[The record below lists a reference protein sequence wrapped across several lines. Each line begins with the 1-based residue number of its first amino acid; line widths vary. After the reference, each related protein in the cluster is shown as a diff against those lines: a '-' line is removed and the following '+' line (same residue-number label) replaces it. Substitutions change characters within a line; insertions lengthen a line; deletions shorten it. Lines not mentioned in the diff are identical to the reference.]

1 MKRWPSWKTNALLCV
16 AVIAWV
22 GVPLLWVAVC
32 SVKQQVDQYRV
43 AVVPWRDFDP
53 TMAQWRERLKDPA
66 LLRALSDS
74 VVVATL
80 STAVALF
87 LGVPAGYGLARF
99 RFRRWSNLDI
109 LLFMLS
115 QRVLP
120 PIVTI
125 IPLYYLFRTVGL
137 FDTVAGLT
145 IAHATFNLPFV
156 VLITRNGFADLPGA
170 LEEAALVDGCPVW
183 RLFFTIALPL
193 AAPAIAVAGLI
204 AFSFSWN
211 EFLFALIL
219 TNRDVLTLPRFIQGA
234 AENTWGIQLDAV
246 AVLGLVAV
254 IPPAVL
260 ALLAQRFLVGGL
272 TAGGDR

>member
-1 MKRWPSWKTNALLCV
+1 MIAHSSRKTTALL
-16 AVIAWV
+16 ALAAGLWV
-22 GVPLLWVAVC
+22 VGPLLWVVIC
-32 SVKQQVDQYRV
+32 SVKNPVDQYRV
-43 AVVPWRDFDP
+43 AVLPWRDFQP
-53 TMAQWRERLKDPA
+53 TVAQWTQRLRDPA
-66 LLRALSDS
+66 LHRALWNSG
-74 VVVATL
+74 VVATG
-80 STAVALF
+80 STIVALL
-87 LGVPAGYGLARF
+87 LGVPAAYGLARF

-115 QRVLP
+115 QRILP
-120 PIVTI
+120 PIVSVL
-125 IPLYYLFRTVGL
+125 PLYYLYRWSGL
-137 FDTVAGLT
+137 FDTVLGLT

-156 VLITRNGFADLPGA
+156 VLIARNGFAELPDS

-183 RLFFTIALPL
+183 KMFLTVALPL
-193 AAPAIAVAGLI
+193 AGPAIAVAAVV

-254 IPPAVL
+254 LPPTLL
-260 ALLAQRFLVGGL
+260 ALFGQRFIV
-272 TAGGDR
+272 AGMATGSDR